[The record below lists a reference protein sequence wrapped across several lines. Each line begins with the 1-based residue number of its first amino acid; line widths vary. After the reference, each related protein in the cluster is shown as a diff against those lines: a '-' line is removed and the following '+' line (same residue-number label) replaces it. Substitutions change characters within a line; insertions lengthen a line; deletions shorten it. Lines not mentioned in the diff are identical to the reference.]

1 MHKLSFAHKQITQG
15 TLLLIALFFGG
26 VCIHRQL
33 NLPLDR
39 TKPENGSCQTTLVK
53 FKDIRRVLAIYGAG
67 GLVDWKNASA
77 SGFDLYT
84 DRLFTNPCPVMP
96 WFAPAHL
103 PFAIVWKQLGIVTS
117 CRTCPGRSEEC
128 QMEADK
134 EHAKLCRR
142 ALWGLCECW
151 NMLKRQCFGT
161 SFGTS
166 FTIFELKWFEDRFG
180 SLDSH
185 FGQAWWLHP
194 GCWQCWLQRGCTEL
208 KSWWEDR
215 LHVGDSFSSS
225 TLDTFGWSFHYDFQ
239 AFWSCDFHQTFAG

>member
-1 MHKLSFAHKQITQG
+1 M
-15 TLLLIALFFGG
+15 LL
-26 VCIHRQL
+26 
-33 NLPLDR
+33 
-39 TKPENGSCQTTLVK
+39 
-53 FKDIRRVLAIYGAG
+53 
-67 GLVDWKNASA
+67 SA
-77 SGFDLYT
+77 SGFDSYT

-103 PFAIVWKQLGIVTS
+103 PFAIVWKQSQLSETTWDCHFVQDLP
-117 CRTCPGRSEEC
+117 RTIRRMSDGGRQGTCKTMQKGSV
-128 QMEADK
+128 
-134 EHAKLCRR
+134 R
-142 ALWGLCECW
+142 ALW
-151 NMLKRQCFGT
+151 MLKHVET
-161 SFGTS
+161 SVFWN
-166 FTIFELKWFEDRFG
+166 FFWNFFYCTIFELKWFEDRFG